1 MRLLACLIIPFMGFL
16 TNATQTNAQLSSDP
30 PAHCVNRSADFY
42 PYTGE
47 PCKSGYQIGSG
58 NCRKTDGHVV
68 AVKKSGVLQW
78 KAQSNCRLKAADLR
92 SRSIKTGTRKRVD
105 REHP

>member
-47 PCKSGYQIGSG
+47 PCKM
-58 NCRKTDGHVV
+58 
-68 AVKKSGVLQW
+68 
-78 KAQSNCRLKAADLR
+78 
-92 SRSIKTGTRKRVD
+92 D
-105 REHP
+105 RAIAEKPMGMWSP